1 MASISTAGIGSG
13 LDVNSIVTQ
22 LMAIEKQPLT
32 ALDTKEASYQAKL
45 SAYGTLKGAI
55 ASVQTAARSL
65 KSTTLFSSMTA
76 SSSNTSV
83 ISASASTAAQAGSY
97 TVKVLA
103 KAQAQSISS
112 QSLPDLT
119 TDIATDANNDLISD
133 AGKLKIELGTYTAQ
147 IGTAQVGTAQIGTAQ
162 VGTAQVGTAE
172 IGVPGDPG
180 YIAAS
185 ADYVPAS
192 ADYVPASADYVPA
205 SANYVPAS
213 ANYVASSF
221 SAKAGT
227 TPVTI
232 DIAAGTSSLS
242 DIRDAINAGNA
253 GVKAS
258 LVYVGAEGYKLTLT
272 STSTGATSSI
282 KMTAMDANNNVLTS
296 NTGLGKLS
304 FDPTKTAGSGNEFNV
319 NTVAQDASFTIDGV
333 ALTRSTNSVSDA
345 LTGVTLSLGD
355 TLNTNTTLTVSK
367 DIASAKTAINSFV
380 QSYNDLNTQLRQL
393 MVYNSDTRQA
403 SLLTGDS
410 GARGLQSALRDM
422 VGYRQ
427 PGGIG
432 IAHSLSD
439 LGVAVQRD
447 GSLVFNSTKLDA
459 AQASST
465 TDVSALFTSTS
476 TSAPGIAVRMS
487 SALDSILSTS
497 GLIAS
502 HTEGIN
508 RSITDIGRQRSVLST
523 RLTQIEKRY
532 RTQFTSLDTLVASM
546 QKTSQFLTQQLASL
560 SSSN

>member
-180 YIAAS
+180 YIA
-185 ADYVPAS
+185 AS